1 MEFIPVSRNAKIGL
15 KPPAA
20 GIIALALAVIFVLGC
35 SSSKPQARDPRF
47 EKWRAKAL
55 ESRAWSPAPRPKKIE
70 LPAAKA
76 LPAAAGGAAKRPQR
90 PLPKRK
96 VTLNMH
102 QADVAVL
109 LKALARAAGLDIII
123 NSGVKGKMSLNVR
136 QAPWCQV
143 FKGILNAQGLSY
155 TWEGNILRIESIEDK
170 KRNLKQLEAEQQI
183 QEKRRLIQM
192 RSPLI
197 TRIIPIDYAD
207 AGQMKTCMEKL
218 LTVGKDGKPVGSI
231 MVDKHTNALIVQAT
245 AEDLAR
251 MVPLIERLDR
261 PTAQILIE
269 ANIVETTRRTAR
281 ELGVQWGGL
290 YHSPGQNFWFAPG
303 AESAVG
309 ISPGAGETVAPDA
322 GFAFNFPADLTSAA
336 VSGSGMT
343 IGFIAEKVGES
354 ILAIQLTAL
363 EEQGK
368 LNILSSPSITTLD
381 NQTALIESGDE
392 VPFQTV
398 EDKEVKIE
406 YKKAVL
412 SLKVTPHVIDGDTL
426 KLNIKTI
433 KDELDFSRTVA
444 GNPTLLT
451 KKAETNVILFN
462 GQTTV
467 IGGLNKTTARKVK
480 SGVPYLQNIPLI
492 GNLFRGESN
501 RDQMEEILI
510 FITPYILKQRA
521 AVN

>member
-1 MEFIPVSRNAKIGL
+1 MKSQ
-15 KPPAA
+15 AA
-20 GIIALALAVIFVLGC
+20 AVVILTLALTFVLGC
-35 SSSKPQARDPRF
+35 SSANTRAPDPRF

-55 ESRAWSPAPRPKKIE
+55 ESRAWSPTPRPKRIK
-70 LPAAKA
+70 LPAAGTA
-76 LPAAAGGAAKRPQR
+76 PAGSKSGAQKPKR

-109 LKALARAAGLDIII
+109 LKALARAAGIDIII

-170 KRNLKQLEAEQQI
+170 NRNLKRLEAEQQI
-183 QEKRRLIQM
+183 QEKRRLIRM
-192 RSPLI
+192 HSPLI

-218 LTVGKDGKPVGSI
+218 LTLGKDGKPVGSI

-245 AEDLAR
+245 AEDIAR

-290 YHSPGQNFWFAPG
+290 YHSPGQNFWLAPG
-303 AESAVG
+303 AESVVG
-309 ISPGAGETVAPDA
+309 ISPGAGDTAAPDA
-322 GFAFNFPADLTSAA
+322 GFAFNFPADLTNAA
-336 VSGSGMT
+336 VAGAGMT
-343 IGFIAEKVGES
+343 IGFIAEKVGEN

-363 EEQGK
+363 EEEGK

-412 SLKVTPHVIDGDTL
+412 SLRVTPHVIDGDTL

-467 IGGLNKTTARKVK
+467 IGGLNKTTARKFK
-480 SGVPYLQNIPLI
+480 SGVPYLKNIPII
-492 GNLFRGESN
+492 GHLFKGESN

-510 FITPYILKQRA
+510 FITPYILKQRE

>member
-1 MEFIPVSRNAKIGL
+1 MDFFPVYRNANIVL
-15 KPPAA
+15 KSHAA
-20 GIIALALAVIFVLGC
+20 SMLALILAALCILGC
-35 SSSKPQARDPRF
+35 SSSKKETRDPRF

-55 ESRAWSPAPRPKKIE
+55 ESRAWSPAPRPKRIK
-70 LPAAKA
+70 LPDVKTYEPGHK
-76 LPAAAGGAAKRPQR
+76 PASKSTAR

-123 NSGVKGKMSLNVR
+123 NSGVKGKMSLNVK
-136 QAPWCQV
+136 QAPWNQV
-143 FKGILNAQGLSY
+143 FMGILNAQGLSY

-170 KRNLKQLEAEQQI
+170 KRNLKRLEAEQKI

-218 LTVGKDGKPVGSI
+218 LTTGKDGKPIGSI
-231 MVDKHTNALIVQAT
+231 TVDKHTNALVVQAT
-245 AEDLAR
+245 SGDLSR
-251 MVPLIERLDR
+251 MIPLIERLDR
-261 PTAQILIE
+261 PTPQILIE

-290 YHSPGQNFWFAPG
+290 YHNAGQNYWFAPG

-322 GFAFNFPADLTSAA
+322 GFAFNFPADLSSAA
-336 VSGSGMT
+336 VAGSGMT

-354 ILAIQLTAL
+354 ILAIQLSAL
-363 EEQGK
+363 EEEGK

-412 SLKVTPHVIDGDTL
+412 SLRVTPHVIDGDTL

-451 KKAETNVILFN
+451 KKAETNVILFD

-467 IGGLNKTTARKVK
+467 IGGLNKTSTRNIK
-480 SGVPYLQNIPLI
+480 SGVPYLQDIPLI
-492 GNLFRGESN
+492 GHLFKGQSN

-521 AVN
+521 AAN